1 MNTSLILYYDKP
13 NRYSFNAL
21 VGAIETDDYIRDF
34 NITFVPN
41 AEGINNAIE
50 NVLARFKK
58 IVVGFS
64 FATTQLW
71 NTHSLIKKLR
81 ERDSRKILYIA
92 GGPHPT
98 GDPIGT
104 LMMGFDIAVVGE
116 GEETILDLL
125 KKIEREEN
133 YSGIKGIGILD
144 EGKRYHYTG
153 RRHWIDLDKYPPF
166 GIKSKRFGPIE
177 ITRGCPYA
185 CYFCQT
191 PHILCGHP
199 RHRSIENIC
208 QYVRIMKDHNLRDF
222 RCITPNAFSYGSK
235 DGKHI
240 EILKLEELL
249 VSIKEVLKPDG
260 RIFFGSFPSE
270 VRPEHVT
277 KETVNLVLK
286 YADNDN
292 LIIGAQ
298 SGSQRVLNA
307 CHRGHTIDDIFAAT
321 ELIISSGLKANVDFI
336 FGLPGESHEDILL
349 TIKAMEKLG
358 RIGARIHAH
367 TFMPLPQTAFA
378 KAPAEK

>member
-116 GEETILDLL
+116 GE
-125 KKIEREEN
+125 
-133 YSGIKGIGILD
+133 
-144 EGKRYHYTG
+144 
-153 RRHWIDLDKYPPF
+153 
-166 GIKSKRFGPIE
+166 
-177 ITRGCPYA
+177 
-185 CYFCQT
+185 
-191 PHILCGHP
+191 
-199 RHRSIENIC
+199 
-208 QYVRIMKDHNLRDF
+208 
-222 RCITPNAFSYGSK
+222 
-235 DGKHI
+235 
-240 EILKLEELL
+240 
-249 VSIKEVLKPDG
+249 
-260 RIFFGSFPSE
+260 
-270 VRPEHVT
+270 
-277 KETVNLVLK
+277 
-286 YADNDN
+286 
-292 LIIGAQ
+292 
-298 SGSQRVLNA
+298 
-307 CHRGHTIDDIFAAT
+307 
-321 ELIISSGLKANVDFI
+321 
-336 FGLPGESHEDILL
+336 
-349 TIKAMEKLG
+349 
-358 RIGARIHAH
+358 
-367 TFMPLPQTAFA
+367 
-378 KAPAEK
+378 